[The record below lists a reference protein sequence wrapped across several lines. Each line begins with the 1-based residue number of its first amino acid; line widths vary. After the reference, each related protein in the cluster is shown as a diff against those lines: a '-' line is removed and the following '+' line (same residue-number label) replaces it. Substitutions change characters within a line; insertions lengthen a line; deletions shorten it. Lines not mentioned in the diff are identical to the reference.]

1 MSTYSSKRPH
11 SPSPSSPP
19 AKRQAQSLEEG
30 EVESSSPPRERRHVD
45 SYRPHYSRSPSR
57 SPLTRRHRLPPR
69 PSSPPREWD
78 RWPPSHARIP
88 GRTRNPYL
96 EQETFRP
103 LDTPGAPVAD
113 ERVGIEQPDEK
124 EEGEEEDRRR
134 PRPIDPKLNSAV
146 EDTIARIEREA
157 NEAEAKLKD
166 KPKVLRLSP
175 DQEMQAYGRKFVG
188 TSQLRDYAILE
199 KLGEGTFGEVHKA
212 THTVTRKVVALKR
225 ILMHNEKEGLPVTA
239 LREIKILKMLT
250 HPSVVPLSDMVV
262 EASTR
267 DKKGSIYMV
276 FPYMDHDLAGLLENP
291 SVKFSPSQIKLYM
304 RQLLEGTDY
313 LHRNNILHRDLKA
326 ANLLINN
333 HGSLQIADFGLARPF
348 SRSNPGWDP
357 RSTSEMPWDT
367 AKGGPERGGGGAKYT
382 NCVVTRWYRPP
393 ELLMGEARYGCAI
406 DMWGVG
412 CIMGEMWTR
421 RPILCGSSD
430 PDQLEKIWE
439 LCGTPDDATW
449 PGWRDLPSV
458 PPIERKL
465 PNKIKQYF
473 RQGTSMD
480 EQGMDLVEKLLFL
493 NPAKRPTALEALDHE
508 WFWCEPLCCDP
519 ASLPKYVSSH
529 EYDKRKL
536 KAEAAHGFGAGPNG
550 FGPGGPPNGFVPG
563 GPPNGFGPGVP
574 PNGFGP
580 GGPPNG
586 FGPGVP
592 NGFGPGG
599 PPGPNGFGPGGP
611 PGPNGFGPGG
621 PPGPN
626 GFGPGGPGFGPGGP
640 GFGPPGHGGRGQWG
654 GGGGGGW
661 DRGGR
666 GGGGRGGGGRGRG
679 GRGRGGHGGHGG
691 HGGQGGF
698 DRPPQPPGTFNGP
711 DGPTNFSG
719 YSRDSGGGGGGHGGG
734 GGGGGGGIGGGGLPP
749 PLGTHSREH
758 RQMRERNMNMRNT
771 GRGGAGAGGTAGK
784 VPSGT
789 GGDGEFLPYG

>member
-1 MSTYSSKRPH
+1 MSTTYTSKRPL

-19 AKRQAQSLEEG
+19 AKRRAHSPEEG
-30 EVESSSPPRERRHVD
+30 EVESTSPPRRQVD
-45 SYRPHYSRSPSR
+45 SYRPRYSRSPSR
-57 SPLTRRHRLPPR
+57 SPVTRRHRLPPR
-69 PSSPPREWD
+69 PSSPPPREWD
-78 RWPPSHARIP
+78 RRHAHGRIP
-88 GRTRNPYL
+88 GRTRNPYV
-96 EQETFRP
+96 EQETLRP
-103 LDTPGAPVAD
+103 LDTPGAPIAE
-113 ERVGIEQPDEK
+113 ERVGIEQLGEK

-134 PRPIDPKLNSAV
+134 RPAIDPKLNLAV

-157 NEAEAKLKD
+157 NEAEAKLKER
-166 KPKVLRLSP
+166 PKVLRLSP

-239 LREIKILKMLT
+239 LREIKILKMLS

-333 HGSLQIADFGLARPF
+333 QGSLQIADFGLARPF

-357 RSTSEMPWDT
+357 RSTSEFPWDT
-367 AKGGPERGGGGAKYT
+367 SKGAAPDGSKGPSPWDGSKGGPERGGGGAKYT

-430 PDQLEKIWE
+430 SDQLDKIWD
-439 LCGTPDDATW
+439 LCGTPDDASW

-458 PPIERKL
+458 PMIERKL
-465 PNKIKQYF
+465 PNKIKTFF
-473 RQGTSMD
+473 REGTSMD
-480 EQGMDLVEKLLFL
+480 EFGVDLVEKLLVL
-493 NPAKRPTALEALDHE
+493 NPAKRLTAFEALDHD
-508 WFWCEPLCCDP
+508 WFWNEPLCCDP

-529 EYDKRKL
+529 EYDKRKHKVEGL
-536 KAEAAHGFGAGPNG
+536 GAPYGPPNGFGPGPNGFVPGPGGPPGPNGFGAGGPNG
-550 FGPGGPPNGFVPG
+550 FGPGG
-563 GPPNGFGPGVP
+563 

-586 FGPGVP
+586 FGPG
-592 NGFGPGG
+592 G
-599 PPGPNGFGPGGP
+599 PP
-611 PGPNGFGPGG
+611 
-621 PPGPN
+621 
-626 GFGPGGPGFGPGGP
+626 GPGFGPGGP
-640 GFGPPGHGGRGQWG
+640 GFGPPGRQWGGG

-666 GGGGRGGGGRGRG
+666 GGGRGGRGPG

-691 HGGQGGF
+691 F
-698 DRPPQPPGTFNGP
+698 DRPPGGHGGQPGHGGPLGHGSHGGHGGGPGYDRPPQAQHLPPDLNGP
-711 DGPTNFSG
+711 SNFSG
-719 YSRDSGGGGGGHGGG
+719 YSRDLAP
-734 GGGGGGGIGGGGLPP
+734 GGGLPP

-758 RQMRERNMNMRNT
+758 RQMRERNMNMRNNP
-771 GRGGAGAGGTAGK
+771 GRGGGGGGTGGKAPGGAGGAG
-784 VPSGT
+784 